1 MSRSDETG
9 ARSAR
14 TRRHK
19 APKSRSTSRS
29 ARHSSI
35 ATVKGAKLARVT
47 RERDEALEQQVAT
60 AEILKVISQSA
71 FALDAVLEALVSSAV
86 RLCHAD
92 TGIIRLR
99 QGDIYPVAATVGFT
113 QEERDHFAGY
123 SVKADRGSVFGRAI
137 LERRSIHVPDLL
149 ADRDLNRDRLKD
161 FAKAVKIRSGLGVPL
176 LRAGTTIGVFTLQR
190 WKRQPYTKKQ
200 IELVETFANQ
210 AVIAIENSRLLD
222 EVQAKTRDLTEALT
236 YQSGSAN
243 ILSVIASS
251 PTEVGPVLKAIVKSA
266 CELCEANDAIVAL
279 KDGDDLLFQEQ
290 HGSIPVVWARKPI
303 SRQWTA
309 GRAVAE
315 CRPVHVH
322 DLSAEGDEFPEG
334 LEIALRDHVRT
345 VLSVPLLRE
354 NESIGAILLRRREVN
369 PFTDKQIALL
379 QTFAD
384 QAVIAIENA
393 RLFNETR
400 EALERQTATADVLKV
415 IASSPSDLQPVFDA
429 IAERSNELMHG
440 HSTTVFRFIGDT
452 VDLAAFTPVNQE
464 ADAVLR
470 AAFPRQLSSA
480 IGGLASVLRG
490 DVLETFDAA
499 SDTEHETSRAVA
511 RARGFRSRLIVPLK
525 SDSVIIGAIS
535 ITRKEPGAFA
545 DKDKELLRTFADQA
559 VIAVQNVKLFEEVQA
574 RTSDLQES
582 LQQQTATADVLKVIS
597 RSAFDLQTVL
607 DTLVESA
614 ARLCNAD
621 EGTIFQS
628 RENTYRLMA
637 NWGLAPALKEY
648 FGGRSFRPGRES
660 TVGRVLLE
668 GKTVHIHDILSDP
681 DYGLAGITPTPARTT
696 LGVPLLREGSP
707 IGVFVLTHR
716 EVRPFTDRQ
725 IELVQTFADQA
736 VIAIENARLFDEV
749 QARTLELTKSLEELR
764 TTQDRLVQT
773 QKLALLGQLTAGI
786 AHEIKNPLNFVNN
799 FSGISA
805 ELIDEL
811 RDTLRNVSLD
821 DKSRAEI
828 EELADTLKGNFDKV
842 VHHGRRADA
851 IVKNMLQHSR
861 EGSGEHRMIDINALV
876 EESLNL
882 AWHGARAETQ
892 GFEIKLKQSFDPSA
906 GGVDVFPQ
914 DIRRALLNLITNGF
928 YATKRKAEANDGN
941 YEPTLAASTKDLGDR
956 VEIRIRDNGTGIT
969 PDVKEKMFEPFFTT
983 KPTGEGTGLGL
994 SISHDIVVKQHAG
1007 TIEVDTQPGA
1017 FTEIRI
1023 ILPRT
1028 PAFV

>member
-9 ARSAR
+9 AKSAR

-19 APKSRSTSRS
+19 APKSRNASRP
-29 ARHSSI
+29 ARHSSV
-35 ATVKGAKLARVT
+35 ATVKSAKLARVT

-251 PTEVGPVLKAIVKSA
+251 PTEVGPVLKAIVRSA

-369 PFTDKQIALL
+369 PFTDKHIALL

-637 NWGLAPALKEY
+637 N
-648 FGGRSFRPGRES
+648 
-660 TVGRVLLE
+660 
-668 GKTVHIHDILSDP
+668 
-681 DYGLAGITPTPARTT
+681 
-696 LGVPLLREGSP
+696 
-707 IGVFVLTHR
+707 
-716 EVRPFTDRQ
+716 
-725 IELVQTFADQA
+725 
-736 VIAIENARLFDEV
+736 
-749 QARTLELTKSLEELR
+749 
-764 TTQDRLVQT
+764 
-773 QKLALLGQLTAGI
+773 
-786 AHEIKNPLNFVNN
+786 
-799 FSGISA
+799 
-805 ELIDEL
+805 
-811 RDTLRNVSLD
+811 
-821 DKSRAEI
+821 
-828 EELADTLKGNFDKV
+828 
-842 VHHGRRADA
+842 
-851 IVKNMLQHSR
+851 
-861 EGSGEHRMIDINALV
+861 
-876 EESLNL
+876 
-882 AWHGARAETQ
+882 
-892 GFEIKLKQSFDPSA
+892 
-906 GGVDVFPQ
+906 
-914 DIRRALLNLITNGF
+914 
-928 YATKRKAEANDGN
+928 
-941 YEPTLAASTKDLGDR
+941 
-956 VEIRIRDNGTGIT
+956 
-969 PDVKEKMFEPFFTT
+969 
-983 KPTGEGTGLGL
+983 
-994 SISHDIVVKQHAG
+994 
-1007 TIEVDTQPGA
+1007 
-1017 FTEIRI
+1017 
-1023 ILPRT
+1023 
-1028 PAFV
+1028 

>member
-1 MSRSDETG
+1 MMRASGAVMSRSDETG
-9 ARSAR
+9 AKSAR

-19 APKSRSTSRS
+19 APKSRNASRP
-29 ARHSSI
+29 ARHSSV
-35 ATVKGAKLARVT
+35 ATVKSAKLARVT

-71 FALDAVLEALVSSAV
+71 FALNAVLEALVSSAA

-99 QGDIYPVAATVGFT
+99 EGDIYPVAATVGFT

-415 IASSPSDLQPVFDA
+415 IASSPSNLQPVFDA

-440 HSTTVFRFIGDT
+440 HSTTVFRFIGNT
-452 VDLAAFTPVNQE
+452 VEVAAFTPVNQE

-470 AAFPRQLSSA
+470 AAFPGQLSA
-480 IGGLASVLRG
+480 IASLDSVFRG
-490 DVLETFDAA
+490 NVLETFDAA
-499 SDTEHETSRAVA
+499 SDTEPETSRAIA

-525 SDSVIIGAIS
+525 SDSGIIGAIS

-559 VIAVQNVKLFEEVQA
+559 VIAVQNTKLFEEVEA
-574 RTSDLQES
+574 RT
-582 LQQQTATADVLKVIS
+582 
-597 RSAFDLQTVL
+597 R
-607 DTLVESA
+607 
-614 ARLCNAD
+614 
-621 EGTIFQS
+621 
-628 RENTYRLMA
+628 
-637 NWGLAPALKEY
+637 
-648 FGGRSFRPGRES
+648 
-660 TVGRVLLE
+660 
-668 GKTVHIHDILSDP
+668 
-681 DYGLAGITPTPARTT
+681 
-696 LGVPLLREGSP
+696 
-707 IGVFVLTHR
+707 
-716 EVRPFTDRQ
+716 
-725 IELVQTFADQA
+725 
-736 VIAIENARLFDEV
+736 
-749 QARTLELTKSLEELR
+749 ELTKSLEELR

-786 AHEIKNPLNFVNN
+786 AHEIKNPLNFV
-799 FSGISA
+799 
-805 ELIDEL
+805 
-811 RDTLRNVSLD
+811 
-821 DKSRAEI
+821 
-828 EELADTLKGNFDKV
+828 
-842 VHHGRRADA
+842 
-851 IVKNMLQHSR
+851 
-861 EGSGEHRMIDINALV
+861 
-876 EESLNL
+876 
-882 AWHGARAETQ
+882 
-892 GFEIKLKQSFDPSA
+892 
-906 GGVDVFPQ
+906 
-914 DIRRALLNLITNGF
+914 
-928 YATKRKAEANDGN
+928 
-941 YEPTLAASTKDLGDR
+941 
-956 VEIRIRDNGTGIT
+956 
-969 PDVKEKMFEPFFTT
+969 
-983 KPTGEGTGLGL
+983 
-994 SISHDIVVKQHAG
+994 
-1007 TIEVDTQPGA
+1007 
-1017 FTEIRI
+1017 
-1023 ILPRT
+1023 
-1028 PAFV
+1028 

>member
-19 APKSRSTSRS
+19 APKRRNTRSST
-29 ARHSSI
+29 RHSST
-35 ATVKGAKLARVT
+35 ATVKSAKLARVT
-47 RERDEALEQQVAT
+47 RERDEALEQQLAT

-71 FALDAVLEALVSSAV
+71 FDLEAVLEALVSSAV

-99 QGDIYPVAATVGFT
+99 EGDIYPVAATVGFT
-113 QEERDHFAGY
+113 KEERDHFAGY

-190 WKRQPYTKKQ
+190 WKRRPYTRKQ

-222 EVQAKTRDLTEALT
+222 EVQAKTRDLSEALT

-322 DLSAEGDEFPEG
+322 DLSAEGNEFPEG

-354 NESIGAILLRRREVN
+354 NESIGAILLRRTEVN

-415 IASSPSDLQPVFDA
+415 IASSPSDLQPVFDG

-452 VDLAAFTPVNQE
+452 VELAAFTPVNQE

-470 AAFPRQLSSA
+470 AAFPGQLSA
-480 IGGLASVLRG
+480 IASLDSVFRG
-490 DVLETFDAA
+490 NVLETFDAA
-499 SDTEHETSRAVA
+499 SDTEPETSRAIA

-525 SDSVIIGAIS
+525 SDSGIIGAIS

-559 VIAVQNVKLFEEVQA
+559 VIAVQNTKLFEEVEA
-574 RTSDLQES
+574 RT
-582 LQQQTATADVLKVIS
+582 
-597 RSAFDLQTVL
+597 R
-607 DTLVESA
+607 
-614 ARLCNAD
+614 
-621 EGTIFQS
+621 
-628 RENTYRLMA
+628 
-637 NWGLAPALKEY
+637 
-648 FGGRSFRPGRES
+648 
-660 TVGRVLLE
+660 
-668 GKTVHIHDILSDP
+668 
-681 DYGLAGITPTPARTT
+681 
-696 LGVPLLREGSP
+696 
-707 IGVFVLTHR
+707 
-716 EVRPFTDRQ
+716 
-725 IELVQTFADQA
+725 
-736 VIAIENARLFDEV
+736 
-749 QARTLELTKSLEELR
+749 ELTKSLEELR

-811 RDTLRNVSLD
+811 RDTLRNASLD

-828 EELADTLKGNFDKV
+828 EELTNTLKGNFDKV

-861 EGSGEHRMIDINALV
+861 EGSGEHRRVDINALV

-928 YATKRKAEANDGN
+928 YATKRKAEANDGD
-941 YEPTLAASTKDLGDR
+941 YEPTLAASTKDLGDH
-956 VEIRIRDNGTGIT
+956 VEIRIRDNGTGIA

-1017 FTEIRI
+1017 FTEFRI
-1023 ILPRT
+1023 VLPRR